1 MVENEGNSVYV
12 FVDIWWRTTFVL
24 IYISIDKL
32 IGIPRKAWKT
42 MKIYKYIVRSENI
55 EETMWLSTDK
65 HKYQETI
72 VKHWKSS
79 NLFSSVKLSFSKLS
93 NPKVWKKNMWFW
105 ILMKIF
111 SLYRVVQ
118 VLIDTG
124 IQLDVV
130 DEIDKVLTQLFLSG
144 IHDGRTSFG

>member
-1 MVENEGNSVYV
+1 
-12 FVDIWWRTTFVL
+12 
-24 IYISIDKL
+24 
-32 IGIPRKAWKT
+32 
-42 MKIYKYIVRSENI
+42 
-55 EETMWLSTDK
+55 
-65 HKYQETI
+65 
-72 VKHWKSS
+72 
-79 NLFSSVKLSFSKLS
+79 
-93 NPKVWKKNMWFW
+93 
-105 ILMKIF
+105 MKIF